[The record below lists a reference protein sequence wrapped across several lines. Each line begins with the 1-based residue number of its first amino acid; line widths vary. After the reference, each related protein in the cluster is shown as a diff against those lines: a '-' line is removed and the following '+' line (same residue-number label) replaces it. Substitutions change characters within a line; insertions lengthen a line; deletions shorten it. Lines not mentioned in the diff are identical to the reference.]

1 VSSVQ
6 PHDPVLLIS
15 EEGKRYLVFIKP
27 DDFWYT
33 NRGRLPYNDLIGK
46 PWGRVVES
54 HLGQKFL
61 VLRPTTSD
69 LIQYLKRA
77 TQIVYPKD
85 TARLVMELDLQ
96 DGKRLIEAGT
106 GSGGLTLAFAR
117 AVAPSGHVYSYEVR
131 PEHQRVARRNLER
144 LNLLPFVDLTLRD
157 AAEGFD
163 ETDVDAVF
171 LDARDAAGIVPR
183 AEAALTESG
192 IFAALQ
198 PTVNQVSDVV
208 RALEDGNFVEIRVEE
223 VLIRPWKPVPDRLRP
238 ADRMIAHTGYLIFA
252 RKIDA
257 RYRRFWMDK
266 RDRKRAVQFAAKS
279 KNFPTIKGGR

>member
-1 VSSVQ
+1 MSLVKA
-6 PHDPVLLIS
+6 HDPVLLIS
-15 EEGKRYLVFIKP
+15 EEGKRYLVFVKP
-27 DDFWYT
+27 DDSWYT
-33 NRGRLPYNDLIGK
+33 NRGRLPYNDIIEQ
-46 PWGRVVES
+46 PYGRVVES

-61 VLRPTTSD
+61 ILRPTTSD

-85 TARLVMELDLQ
+85 AARLVMELDLR
-96 DGKRLIEAGT
+96 DGKRIIEAGT

-144 LNLLPFVDLTLRD
+144 LGLLPYVDLTLRD

-163 ETDVDAVF
+163 ESDVDAVF
-171 LDARDAAGIVPR
+171 LDAREAADYIPQ

-198 PTVNQVSDVV
+198 PTVGQVSDVL
-208 RALEDGNFVEIRVEE
+208 RALEAGNFVEIRVEE
-223 VLIRPWKPVPDRLRP
+223 IFIRPWKPVPDRLRP

-266 RDRKRAVQFAAKS
+266 RDRKRAVQFGGKS
-279 KNFPTIKGGR
+279 KNIPPLKGGV